1 IKLKNNSYNDV
12 ANLLSMYDINSTY
25 LYRSNAVTFLC
36 DDFIYSHIKSSIDDL
51 DNMDLPQLKFKIT
64 ILETNLDFLK
74 QKGSKLSSLFESNP
88 IKDFHL
94 FVNLITIP
102 YNSQNNIVSS
112 DKKGFYSTLNFL
124 ENQRITRIVSNPF
137 LVARSNTEV
146 FFSSVQNIPFLKNS
160 TSVSNT
166 QVSQNTSYDYRDVGL
181 QVTLKPVII
190 GDKVDFSL
198 HLIVEDLLS
207 NSNLTPVTSKKEL
220 KSSYTLKKGELLVL
234 SGINKVTNTNYTSG
248 IPYLKDIWF
257 LGNLFKIQRKETNNS
272 VLTLSIE
279 VF

>member
-1 IKLKNNSYNDV
+1 MKKILLLLVLCFNVVFSKSFENTIFDYAHLASASNNVDILVSSSISPQSYVFYTSKPYPKISLEVFEKALKLQNLKLAFTGDFYYVYEPGKDNNMTSFQKSIIDKDKNLRYIKLKNNSYNDV

-124 ENQRITRIVSNPF
+124 
-137 LVARSNTEV
+137 
-146 FFSSVQNIPFLKNS
+146 
-160 TSVSNT
+160 
-166 QVSQNTSYDYRDVGL
+166 
-181 QVTLKPVII
+181 
-190 GDKVDFSL
+190 
-198 HLIVEDLLS
+198 
-207 NSNLTPVTSKKEL
+207 
-220 KSSYTLKKGELLVL
+220 
-234 SGINKVTNTNYTSG
+234 
-248 IPYLKDIWF
+248 
-257 LGNLFKIQRKETNNS
+257 
-272 VLTLSIE
+272 
-279 VF
+279 